1 MAADANDR
9 PRRTLTL
16 LPESLAV
23 CRLPPEAPV
32 PVWAL
37 GGGFHSLTRTEQELS
52 IVCSE
57 GLVPSEAQA
66 ERGFRALRLE
76 GPIPFAETGVLSGLV
91 SPLAAAG
98 IPVFA
103 LSTYDT
109 DYLLVRQRDFP
120 RAAKVL
126 AAAFTLRS

>member
-1 MAADANDR
+1 MTGNDR
-9 PRRTLTL
+9 SRRTLTV
-16 LPESLAV
+16 LPEHLAI

-32 PVWAL
+32 PLWAQ

-52 IVCSE
+52 IVCPE
-57 GLVPSEAQA
+57 GVVPPEAQA
-66 ERGFRALRLE
+66 QRGWRGLRLE
-76 GPIPFAETGVLSGLV
+76 GPIPFEEVGVLSGLV

-109 DYLLVRQRDFP
+109 DYLLVKQANF
-120 RAAKVL
+120 AQVVKIL
-126 AAAFTLRS
+126 GSLFTLRT